1 MSIENQQIHI
11 DIGWIV
17 DIANYVIQNINLS
30 KYLIPVILY
39 HFHTM
44 ARVKS
49 LIQQSEQRLKS
60 DGLWERMV
68 GK

>member
-17 DIANYVIQNINLS
+17 DAVNYVMQNINLS

-39 HFHTM
+39 HFYTM